1 VQHVI
6 STALVGFISWNPE
19 IRNVLSV
26 LIGIAVLMGSVIL
39 IVSTNTGPRT
49 GMLVGLACLFGWMM
63 VMGLTWTLYGIGLKG
78 KAPHWKVVEISYDLQ
93 QASQPEARQLPEL
106 DDQQKVKEILAA
118 RPDLLKK
125 VNPEG
130 KDKVISIS
138 ELVEAD
144 PSIEVQFGLAAK
156 DLGGWHILVPS
167 DKQRGD
173 AQASADAALG
183 ADGKKIFEDSTKYK
197 VVEAFDTGGK
207 QDAFPIPSDP
217 SLIQR
222 VFNRIETT
230 FHISQPEHYAIVQV
244 QAVVPQ
250 ETPPGGAPP
259 TPKFDESQPV
269 VSVIM
274 IRDVGNLRYPSFLFT
289 FVFGLLFAL
298 TCWTLHRR
306 DKLIAR
312 NRAAV

>member
-1 VQHVI
+1 MHVL
-6 STALVGFISWNPE
+6 STILGFVSWDPE

-26 LIGIAVLMGSVIL
+26 LVGVGVLMGSVIL
-39 IVSTNTGPRT
+39 LVSTNTGART

-63 VMGLTWTLYGIGLKG
+63 LMGLFWWTYGIGLKG
-78 KAPHWKVVEISYDLQ
+78 TAPKWKVIEISYDLKE
-93 QASQPEARQLPEL
+93 AAQPRARNLPDL
-106 DDQQKVKEILAA
+106 DDQAKVKEILAA
-118 RPDLLKK
+118 RPELEKK

-130 KDKVISIS
+130 KDKVISVS
-138 ELVEAD
+138 ELIEADSTVEA
-144 PSIEVQFGLAAK
+144 QFGLTAK
-156 DLGGWHILVPS
+156 DLGGWHILEPS

-183 ADGKKIFEDSTKYK
+183 PDGKKIFEDTTKYK
-197 VVEAFDTGGK
+197 VVEAFDIGGK
-207 QDAFPIPSDP
+207 QDAFPLPDNP
-217 SLIQR
+217 TWYQR

-244 QAVVPQ
+244 QAVVAQ
-250 ETPPGGAPP
+250 ETPPGGTPP
-259 TPKFDESQPV
+259 TPKFDETQPV

-274 IRDVGNLRYPSFLFT
+274 IRDVGNLRFPSFLFT
-289 FVFGLLFAL
+289 FVFALLFAL

-306 DKLIAR
+306 DKLITL

>member
-1 VQHVI
+1 MHVI
-6 STALVGFISWNPE
+6 STAVVGFVSWNPE

-26 LIGIAVLMGSVIL
+26 LIGVAVLMGSVIFL
-39 IVSTNTGPRT
+39 VSTNTGPRT
-49 GMLVGLACLFGWMM
+49 GMLVGLACLFGWMTL
-63 VMGLTWTLYGIGLKG
+63 MGLTWTIYGIGLKG
-78 KAPHWKVVEISYDLQ
+78 TAPKWKVTEISFDLKE
-93 QASQPEARQLPEL
+93 AAQPRARNLPEL
-106 DDQQKVKEILAA
+106 DDQAKVKEILAA
-118 RPDLLKK
+118 RPDLEKK

-130 KDKVISIS
+130 KDKVISVS

-144 PSIEVQFGLAAK
+144 PTVEADFKLTAK

-183 ADGKKIFEDSTKYK
+183 PDGKKIFEDTTKYK

-207 QDAFPIPSDP
+207 QDAYPRPSDP
-217 SLIQR
+217 TWYQR
-222 VFNRIETT
+222 VFNRLETT

-259 TPKFDESQPV
+259 TPKFDETQPV

-274 IRDVGNLRYPSFLFT
+274 IRDVGNLRFPSFLFT

>member
-1 VQHVI
+1 MHTV
-6 STALVGFISWNPE
+6 STILGFVSWDPE

-26 LIGIAVLMGSVIL
+26 LVGVGVLMGSVIL
-39 IVSTNTGPRT
+39 LVSTNTGPRT

-63 VMGLTWTLYGIGLKG
+63 LMGLFWWTYGIGLKG
-78 KAPHWKVVEISYDLQ
+78 TAPKWKVTEISFDLRE
-93 QASQPEARQLPEL
+93 AAQPRARNLPEL
-106 DDQQKVKEILAA
+106 DDQAKVAEILAA
-118 RPDLLKK
+118 RPELEKK

-130 KDKVISIS
+130 KDKVISVS

-144 PSIEVQFGLAAK
+144 ETVEAQFALTAK
-156 DLGGWHILVPS
+156 DLGGWHILEPS

-183 ADGKKIFEDSTKYK
+183 PDGKNIFADTTKYK

-207 QDAFPIPSDP
+207 QDAFPLPSNP
-217 SLIQR
+217 TWYQR
-222 VFNRIETT
+222 AFNRIETT

-250 ETPPGGAPP
+250 ETPPGGTPP
-259 TPKFDESQPV
+259 TPKLDETQPV
-269 VSVIM
+269 ISVIM
-274 IRDVGNLRYPSFLFT
+274 IRDVGNLRFPSFLFT
-289 FVFGLLFAL
+289 LVFGLLFAL

-306 DKLIAR
+306 DKLIAL

>member
-93 QASQPEARQLPEL
+93 QAAQPKARQLPEL

-118 RPDLLKK
+118 RPDLVKK

-156 DLGGWHILVPS
+156 DLGGWHILVPPTS
-167 DKQRGD
+167 SVVTRKRPPMPR
-173 AQASADAALG
+173 SALMARRSSRTRR
-183 ADGKKIFEDSTKYK
+183 STRSSR
-197 VVEAFDTGGK
+197 
-207 QDAFPIPSDP
+207 PS
-217 SLIQR
+217 
-222 VFNRIETT
+222 T
-230 FHISQPEHYAIVQV
+230 
-244 QAVVPQ
+244 
-250 ETPPGGAPP
+250 PGGSRTRTRCRP
-259 TPKFDESQPV
+259 T
-269 VSVIM
+269 
-274 IRDVGNLRYPSFLFT
+274 
-289 FVFGLLFAL
+289 
-298 TCWTLHRR
+298 RR
-306 DKLIAR
+306 
-312 NRAAV
+312 

>member
-1 VQHVI
+1 MHVI
-6 STALVGFISWNPE
+6 STVLGFISWNPE

-26 LIGIAVLMGSVIL
+26 LIGIIVLMGSVIL

-49 GMLVGLACLFGWMM
+49 GMLVGLACLFGWMTL
-63 VMGLTWTLYGIGLKG
+63 MGTTWWIYGIGLKG
-78 KAPHWKVVEISYDLQ
+78 TAPKWKVVEISYDLQ
-93 QASQPEARQLPEL
+93 QAAQPRARTLPEL
-106 DDQQKVKEILAA
+106 DDQAKVAEILAT
-118 RPDLLKK
+118 RSDLIKK

-144 PSIEVQFGLAAK
+144 PSIEAQFGLGAK

-173 AQASADAALG
+173 AQASADAVLG
-183 ADGKKIFEDSTKYK
+183 PDGKKIFADTTQYK

-207 QDAFPIPSDP
+207 QDAYPLPSNP
-217 SLIQR
+217 QWYQR
-222 VFNRIETT
+222 AFNRIETT

-244 QAVVPQ
+244 QAVIPQ
-250 ETPPGGAPP
+250 ETPPGGTPP
-259 TPKFDESQPV
+259 TPKFDTSQPV
-269 VSVIM
+269 INVIM
-274 IRDVGNLRYPSFLFT
+274 IRDVGNLRFPSFLFT
-289 FVFGLLFAL
+289 FVCGTLFAL

-306 DKLIAR
+306 DKLIAL

>member
-1 VQHVI
+1 MHVI
-6 STALVGFISWNPE
+6 STAVVGFVSWNPE

-26 LIGIAVLMGSVIL
+26 LIGVGVLVGSVIL
-39 IVSTNTGPRT
+39 LVSTNTGPRT

-63 VMGLTWTLYGIGLKG
+63 LMGLTWTIYGIGLKG
-78 KAPHWKVVEISYDLQ
+78 TAPKWKVIEISFDLKE
-93 QASQPEARQLPEL
+93 AGQPRARALPEI
-106 DDQQKVKEILAA
+106 DDQAKVKELLAA
-118 RPDLLKK
+118 RPDLLVK

-144 PSIEVQFGLAAK
+144 PTVEEQFGLTAK
-156 DLGGWHILVPS
+156 DLGGWHILQPS

-183 ADGKKIFEDSTKYK
+183 PDGKKIFEDSTKYK

-207 QDAFPIPSDP
+207 QDAYPRPSNP
-217 SLIQR
+217 TWYQR
-222 VFNRIETT
+222 VFNRLETT

-274 IRDVGNLRYPSFLFT
+274 IRDVGNLRFPSFLFT